1 MISEKIQQEKQERKC
16 GGMGEGASQQ
26 HRSSKQL
33 LQGEGE
39 KKENTEGGIHRADQ
53 PLAGINWQSHKG
65 TDLGTCLEKGK
76 L

>member
-16 GGMGEGASQQ
+16 GGTGEGAFQQ

-39 KKENTEGGIHRADQ
+39 KKENTEGGIHKADQ
-53 PLAGINWQSHKG
+53 PQRNRSRHMLGKG
-65 TDLGTCLEKGK
+65 QAVAK
-76 L
+76 

>member
-1 MISEKIQQEKQERKC
+1 MKRYSRKNKSENVE
-16 GGMGEGASQQ
+16 GMGEGTSQQ
-26 HRSSKQL
+26 HSSSKRL

-39 KKENTEGGIHRADQ
+39 KKENSEGGIHKADQ